1 VRDLLAAGFT
11 AGLALAAFAI
21 LFFLYLL
28 SPLYLIVGVFV
39 PYLLYRTWLLFR
51 RRLSHRGSR

>member
-1 VRDLLAAGFT
+1 MRDFLAAGLT
-11 AGLALAAFAI
+11 ATLALGIFAG

-39 PYLLYRTWLLFR
+39 PYLLYRAWILFR
-51 RRLSHRGSR
+51 QRFTVRGRD